1 MSNSAHPQFSNQQF
15 GEYFIRHKIGAGG
28 MAEVYYAEHP
38 AFPPIA
44 LKVLNPDATNDQ
56 DSLLRFQREAAAI
69 NKLHHPHI
77 VKIYETGKLWLV
89 ATQQEIPF
97 IAMEYINGGTLGDRL
112 NQQQTLDFMIKVG
125 EEIGSA
131 LDYAHGKNIIH
142 RDIKPSNI
150 LFRNNGE
157 AVLADF
163 GIALVTNQSR
173 LTQTGGFAGTIA
185 YTAPEIFEGETP
197 DIRADIYALGLIL
210 YEALAGEHP
219 YYQKNAGLQSII
231 GKILKANLPALPQL
245 APLVPVRTA
254 EVIAQATAR
263 QPAQRFATMADFIE
277 ALKQSKYH
285 QARSIPNQPLPV
297 ALQAVHQPTIERTVY
312 QSASIPVTINQSI
325 PNQPAI
331 MPNVN
336 HGPYSIP
343 NQAIQQPYQPPS
355 TPNFNHGQRSIPNQA
370 IQQPYQPPSTPN
382 FNPTPNSLTNFTPP
396 IAPSP
401 TPNPW
406 QTKQRWAM
414 IGASL
419 VGLMFMFMVISN
431 AFGDT
436 STNPNPKNPGSD
448 GGVSNGLGQP
458 QATITLAAQA
468 PATLAPTSPDA
479 EEPNDPQE
487 TKRLEYSVGQEAYE
501 QQNWPLAAQ
510 SFNRVWELDQ
520 NYINLKSIGSATYFN
535 WALSTLTSPDSVAM
549 SKQHLAEAFRFDPDH
564 DLAKQLDQLLGNY
577 QAGKQAF
584 SAGEW
589 DQAID
594 QFDQSLK
601 HINAAQ
607 EFASLKMDLAV
618 IDALVNAYREKGKN
632 FEENGQLAKAR
643 EVYKL
648 ALSVAQDAP
657 NIDVRDLEDRLAALA
672 PTAVPATPTR
682 PAPPTAVPTTA
693 KSQRLYF
700 QKYAENAVDPTCFA
714 VHIRGANTSGWFV
727 AVDGLGNRGNVDGA
741 GNTNVCGL
749 AASQEVTFTVY
760 NAQGGAVPGGG
771 GIPTRG
777 GDLMAG
783 YWQ

>member
-1 MSNSAHPQFSNQQF
+1 MSNLAHPQFNNQQF

-77 VKIYETGKLWLV
+77 VKIYETGKLWFV

-97 IAMEYINGGTLGDRL
+97 IAMEYINGGTLGDCL

-125 EEIGSA
+125 EQIGSA

-150 LFRNNGE
+150 LFRNNGD

-219 YYQKNAGLQSII
+219 YYHKNAGLQSII

-285 QARSIPNQPLPV
+285 QARSIPNQPLPAV
-297 ALQAVHQPTIERTVY
+297 VQAAHQPTIETAGY
-312 QSASIPVTINQSI
+312 PSASTPAKINQRTA
-325 PNQPAI
+325 NQPTST
-331 MPNVN
+331 PNFN
-336 HGPYSIP
+336 HGPHSTP
-343 NQAIQQPYQPPS
+343 NQAIQQPYQPAS
-355 TPNFNHGQRSIPNQA
+355 QPNFNHGPHSMPNQA
-370 IQQPYQPPSTPN
+370 IQQPYQQPSQVN
-382 FNPTPNSLTNFTPP
+382 FNPDSQPNFAPPSYVSPKPNSWQKLTHDRRLLGAGAFF
-396 IAPSP
+396 IVLCLI
-401 TPNPW
+401 
-406 QTKQRWAM
+406 WA
-414 IGASL
+414 G
-419 VGLMFMFMVISN
+419 N
-431 AFGDT
+431 RAFGT
-436 STNPNPKNPGSD
+436 STVEPTATPANQSAIIITPS
-448 GGVSNGLGQP
+448 L
-458 QATITLAAQA
+458 QATT
-468 PATLAPTSPDA
+468 TLAPAPTGA
-479 EEPNDPQE
+479 EELSDPQE
-487 TKRLEYSVGQEAYE
+487 AKRLAYSVGQEAYA
-501 QQNWPLAAQ
+501 QQDWPKAAK
-510 SFNRVWELDQ
+510 SFNRVWEIDK
-520 NYINLKSIGSATYFN
+520 NYLELTSIGSATYFN
-535 WALSTLTSPDSVAM
+535 WALSTLTNPDAVGM
-549 SKQHLAEAFRFDPDH
+549 SKQYLAEAFRFEPNH
-564 DLAKQLDQLLGNY
+564 ALAKQLDQLLGSY

-584 SAGEW
+584 SDGEW
-589 DQAID
+589 DAAID
-594 QFDQSLK
+594 QLDQSLAQ
-601 HINAAQ
+601 INSTQ
-607 EFASLKMDLAV
+607 EFARLKNDLAV
-618 IDALVNAYREKGKN
+618 IDAMLKAYLAKGQN
-632 FEENGQLAKAR
+632 FEETGQLAKAR
-643 EVYKL
+643 EVYSL
-648 ALSVAQDAP
+648 ALELAQDAP
-657 NIDVRDLEDRLAALA
+657 NIDVGDLRARLRAIS

-682 PAPPTAVPTTA
+682 PAPPTAVPTIA
-693 KSQRLYF
+693 KTQRLYF

-714 VHIRGANTSGWFV
+714 VHIRGVNTGGWFV